1 VDIAGYQGDETG
13 IRHKGQNTPGI
24 WRRLAMATNATGATG
39 LIRQSA
45 RTEGGSPDKGPDHR
59 RDLRLRV
66 PARAAT
72 IHHLHMVSGLHEVQT
87 RMADP
92 PLKPRFCLA

>member
-1 VDIAGYQGDETG
+1 
-13 IRHKGQNTPGI
+13 
-24 WRRLAMATNATGATG
+24 MATNATGAIG

-45 RTEGGSPDKGPDHR
+45 RLEGESPDKV
-59 RDLRLRV
+59 LITAAISAFV
-66 PARAAT
+66 PARPGT
-72 IHHLHMVSGLHEVQT
+72 IHHLHMISGLHEVQT